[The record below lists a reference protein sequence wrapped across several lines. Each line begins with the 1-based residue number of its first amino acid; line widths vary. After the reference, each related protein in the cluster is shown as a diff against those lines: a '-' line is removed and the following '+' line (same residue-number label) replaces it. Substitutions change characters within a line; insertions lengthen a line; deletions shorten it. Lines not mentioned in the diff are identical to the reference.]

1 MPIRDPAVAVH
12 TAPRLRPGR
21 WPCGPALRDNSP
33 MIPLAA
39 VRQLFE
45 YNYWARDRQLAACA
59 ALSDEQFARVVG
71 GSFPSVRDTL
81 VHLMAVEW
89 LWLERWRG
97 NSPRSLL
104 RAADFP
110 ALAAVEAHWRTVER
124 EMREYIAALSDAEL
138 GQTRTYVSTRGQTW
152 TYPLGQ
158 MVMHLLSHQ
167 SYHRGQITNLLRQL
181 GVQPPPVDFLNA
193 LDAGLAAG

>member
-1 MPIRDPAVAVH
+1 
-12 TAPRLRPGR
+12 
-21 WPCGPALRDNSP
+21 

-39 VRQLFE
+39 VRQLLD

-59 ALSDEQFARVVG
+59 ALSEEQFLREVG

-81 VHLMAVEW
+81 VHLVAVEW

-97 NSPRSLL
+97 HSPRSLL
-104 RAADFP
+104 RAEDFP

-124 EMREYIAALSDAEL
+124 EMREYVATLSDEEL
-138 GQTRTYVSTRGQTW
+138 RRSRSYVNTRGQTW
-152 TYPLGQ
+152 TYPLGH

-167 SYHRGQITNLLRQL
+167 SYHRGQVTNLLRQL
-181 GVQPPPVDFLNA
+181 GVPPPPVDFLNA